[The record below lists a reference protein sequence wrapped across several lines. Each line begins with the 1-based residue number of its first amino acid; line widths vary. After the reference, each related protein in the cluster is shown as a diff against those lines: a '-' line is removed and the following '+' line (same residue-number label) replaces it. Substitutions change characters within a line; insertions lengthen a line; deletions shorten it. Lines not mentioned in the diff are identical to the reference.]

1 MPIPPG
7 LLADPEE
14 LAETLGVP
22 ADNRRMLDAL
32 RNASRRFIGDVRHP
46 VALVTS
52 DEVWLDCDGSASLL
66 LPAAPVLA
74 RPRVELDGQA
84 LEEGEFD
91 WSEKGILER
100 RRGCWPRRLRCVRV
114 VYDHGYDPI
123 PVDIQAA
130 VLAQAESAFRSVP
143 GVSSMQVGGM
153 TVSYGAAAA
162 IGVTQQWA
170 DAVTRYTLNRGDR
183 A

>member
-7 LLADPEE
+7 LLADPDE
-14 LAETLGVP
+14 LAAMLGVP
-22 ADNRRMLDAL
+22 TDDRRMLAAL
-32 RNASRRFIGDVRHP
+32 RDASRRLIGDVRHP
-46 VALVTS
+46 VALVLG
-52 DEVWLDCDGSASLL
+52 DEVWLDGDGSASLL
-66 LPAAPVLA
+66 LPAAPVVAEPL
-74 RPRVELDGQA
+74 VELDGQA

-100 RRGCWPRRLRCVRV
+100 RGCWPRRLRCVRV

-123 PVDIQAA
+123 PGDIQAV
-130 VLAQAESAFRSVP
+130 VLAQAESAFRSTP

-170 DAVTRYTLNRGDR
+170 DVVAKYTLNRGDR